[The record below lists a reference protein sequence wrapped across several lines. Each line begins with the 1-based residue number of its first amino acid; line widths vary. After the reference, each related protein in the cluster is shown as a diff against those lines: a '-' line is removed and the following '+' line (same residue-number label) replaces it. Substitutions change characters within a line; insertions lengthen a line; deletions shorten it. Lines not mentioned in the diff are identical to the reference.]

1 MNKKNK
7 ELLSKV
13 IETKLQESMSDDE
26 KVRSESFDAAMKAI
40 DRQIELDKN
49 CKDRII
55 KCVEIG
61 AAIIATPLI
70 EAGIRKAFAK
80 TICEFE
86 KDYTFTTSAGKSLSK
101 LFKF

>member
-7 ELLSKV
+7 ELLNQV
-13 IETKLQESMSDDE
+13 IESKLQESLESTDKDGQAFDE
-26 KVRSESFDAAMKAI
+26 AMQAI

-49 CKDRII
+49 KRDKII

-61 AAIIATPLI
+61 AAVIAAPLV
-70 EAGIRKAFAK
+70 EAGLRKMFAK